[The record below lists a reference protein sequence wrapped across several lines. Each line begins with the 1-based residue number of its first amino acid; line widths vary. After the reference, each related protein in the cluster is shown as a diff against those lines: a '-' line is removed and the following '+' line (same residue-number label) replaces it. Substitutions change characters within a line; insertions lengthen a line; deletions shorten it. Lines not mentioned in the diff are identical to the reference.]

1 MFSHKYLSRL
11 DSSQTQPQPQ
21 PRPQPQPLLETSD
34 RYDPFQFS
42 EPEVVRQPTSPVR
55 SRVTLNRNRNVD
67 SRTQTRTQNFQD
79 DQQQQQQ
86 QPQPSRSRSR
96 SRSRHQ
102 NINRQSQPALTVTER
117 SQYVNTNRF
126 PSRGGAQR
134 EIQSQPEREREYNP
148 ALVRNLNKFY
158 GAQTEKR
165 KELFERKKTTC
176 DYDDYDR
183 IDLASSKESPSH
195 ITVTHTLPLAT
206 NINNF
211 LLPTVTS
218 IQLVAVNDLK
228 STNIENSPVIYA
240 NRRTVAGQ
248 PGYEEVLY
256 DALRAEE
263 TIQLS
268 VTTACYN
275 GRATSYSQ
283 ADTVTLYSVETVTTS
298 LPVQPGQSQDISE
311 LLSKFLSLP
320 AQPGPSLQVSST
332 EITSTVLHSSTYV
345 TQVTET
351 ESSEIS
357 ITFRGK
363 PIVTT
368 LLDTS
373 VKEIT
378 ATEFSTETRVE
389 TRLVT
394 ETVSDD
400 GPVLNTELL
409 QLSELAQ
416 VRLYLSNRA

>member
-1 MFSHKYLSRL
+1 M
-11 DSSQTQPQPQ
+11 
-21 PRPQPQPLLETSD
+21 
-34 RYDPFQFS
+34 
-42 EPEVVRQPTSPVR
+42 RQPTSPVR
-55 SRVTLNRNRNVD
+55 SRVTLNRNRNVG
-67 SRTQTRTQNFQD
+67 SRPQTRTQNFQEEQQQ
-79 DQQQQQQ
+79 QQQQQQ
-86 QPQPSRSRSR
+86 QPSRSR

-102 NINRQSQPALTVTER
+102 NINRQPEPLLSVTER
-117 SQYVNTNRF
+117 SRYVNTNRF
-126 PSRGGAQR
+126 PSRGGSQR
-134 EIQSQPEREREYNP
+134 EIESQADRDFNTG
-148 ALVRNLNKFY
+148 LVRNLNKFY
-158 GAQTEKR
+158 GAQNEKR
-165 KELFERKKTTC
+165 KELFERKKTNC
-176 DYDDYDR
+176 DYDDYDNPS
-183 IDLASSKESPSH
+183 LASSQESPSH
-195 ITVTHTLPLAT
+195 IRVTHTLPLAT

-218 IQLVAVNDLK
+218 VQLVAVSELK

-240 NRRTVAGQ
+240 SLRTVAG

-263 TIQLS
+263 TIQIS
-268 VTTACYN
+268 QTTACYN
-275 GRATSYSQ
+275 GRLTSYSQ
-283 ADTVTLYSVETVTTS
+283 PDTVTLYSVETVTTS
-298 LPVQPGQSQDISE
+298 LPVQPGQTKDISE

-332 EITSTVLHSSTYV
+332 EITSTILHSSTYV

-378 ATEFSTETRVE
+378 ATEFSTETRVD

-394 ETVSDD
+394 ETVPGD

-409 QLSELAQ
+409 QLTELAK
-416 VRLYLSNRA
+416 VKC

>member
-1 MFSHKYLSRL
+1 M
-11 DSSQTQPQPQ
+11 P
-21 PRPQPQPLLETSD
+21 ETSD
-34 RYDPFQFS
+34 RYDPFQFP
-42 EPEVVRQPTSPVR
+42 EPEVVRQPVR

-67 SRTQTRTQNFQD
+67 SRPQTRTQSFQEEP
-79 DQQQQQQ
+79 QQQQQ
-86 QPQPSRSRSR
+86 QPRQQSSRSRSR

-102 NINRQSQPALTVTER
+102 NVNRQPEPPLSVTER
-117 SQYVNTNRF
+117 SRYVNTNRF

-134 EIQSQPEREREYNP
+134 EIESQAADQDRDYNP

-165 KELFERKKTTC
+165 KELFERKKTSC
-176 DYDDYDR
+176 DYDDYDSPS
-183 IDLASSKESPSH
+183 LASSQDTPSH
-195 ITVTHTLPLAT
+195 IKVTHTLPLAT

-211 LLPTVTS
+211 LLPVVTS
-218 IQLVAVNDLK
+218 VQLVAVSDLK

-240 NRRTVAGQ
+240 HLKTVAGQ
-248 PGYEEVLY
+248 EVLY

-263 TIQLS
+263 TIQIS
-268 VTTACYN
+268 VTTTCYN

-283 ADTVTLYSVETVTTS
+283 PETVTLYSVETVTSS
-298 LPVQPGQSQDISE
+298 LPVQTKQTQDISQ

-320 AQPGPSLQVSST
+320 AQQGPSLQVSST
-332 EITSTVLHSSTYV
+332 EITSTILHSSTYV
-345 TQVTET
+345 TKVTET

-378 ATEFSTETRVE
+378 ATEFSTETRVD

-394 ETVSDD
+394 ETLQGD

-409 QLSELAQ
+409 QLTELAK
-416 VRLYLSNRA
+416 VRVELLNRT

>member
-1 MFSHKYLSRL
+1 M
-11 DSSQTQPQPQ
+11 
-21 PRPQPQPLLETSD
+21 
-34 RYDPFQFS
+34 
-42 EPEVVRQPTSPVR
+42 VRQQPTSPVR
-55 SRVTLNRNRNVD
+55 SRVTLNRNRNVN
-67 SRTQTRTQNFQD
+67 SRTETRTQSFQEE
-79 DQQQQQQ
+79 QQE
-86 QPQPSRSRSR
+86 QPSRSR

-102 NINRQSQPALTVTER
+102 NINRQLDTPLTVTER
-117 SQYVNTNRF
+117 SRYVNTNRF
-126 PSRGGAQR
+126 PSRSGAQR
-134 EIQSQPEREREYNP
+134 EIESQAEQGREYNP

-158 GAQTEKR
+158 GSQTEKR
-165 KELFERKKTTC
+165 KELLDRKKANC
-176 DYDDYDR
+176 DDYDR
-183 IDLASSKESPSH
+183 TELASSQDSPSH

-218 IQLVAVNDLK
+218 VQLVAVSDLK

-240 NRRTVAGQ
+240 HLRTVAGQ

-268 VTTACYN
+268 VSTACYN
-275 GRATSYSQ
+275 GRATSFSQ
-283 ADTVTLYSVETVTTS
+283 PDTVTLYSVETVTTS
-298 LPVQPGQSQDISE
+298 RPLQPGQSQELSQ
-311 LLSKFLSLP
+311 LLSQFLSLP
-320 AQPGPSLQVSST
+320 ARPGPSLRVSST
-332 EITSTVLHSSTYV
+332 EITSTLLHSTTYV

-378 ATEFSTETRVE
+378 ATEFSTETRVD
-389 TRLVT
+389 TKLVT
-394 ETVSDD
+394 EMVPGD

-409 QLSELAQ
+409 QLAELAELVQ
-416 VRLYLSNRA
+416 VRFYFLSRT